1 MAILTISKEFGSSG
15 TQIGQSVAKLLNYEY
30 ISLKQIHEDAKQPG
44 KQWERAA
51 EDYAGGASSLW
62 ERFDWSFMS
71 FVALSQSFIFKYALK
86 DNVVIMARGGNVL
99 MRDIPYCLRIR
110 VTAPLEKRVETVAL
124 REDISRDL
132 ARLIVKK
139 ADRELTSALNQMYG
153 GEWDDP
159 ATFDFIFNTAQQ
171 SLDNV
176 ANAVKDAC
184 LNKDAFRTD
193 EAVKA
198 LQLKAK
204 AYEVKAG
211 IATDPHLLV
220 PTLEVVPQG
229 GGLVVRGVVSSTE
242 EYRGVQDEAT
252 RLAGSVPVTFD
263 LHFRGEIK
271 R

>member
-1 MAILTISKEFGSSG
+1 MAILTISKEFGSGG

-30 ISLKQIHEDAKQPG
+30 IPLKQIHEDAKQTG
-44 KQWERAA
+44 KEWERAV

-62 ERFDWSFMS
+62 ERFDWSFMG

-110 VTAPLEKRVETVAL
+110 VTAPFEKRVETVAM
-124 REDISRDL
+124 REDISKDL

-153 GEWDDP
+153 DEWDDP

-171 SLDNV
+171 SLDDV

-184 LNKDAFRTD
+184 LKKDAFRTD

-229 GGLVVRGVVSSTE
+229 GGLVVRGVVSSTK
-242 EYRGVQDEAT
+242 EYHGVQEEAT

-263 LHFRGEIK
+263 LHFRGEF
-271 R
+271 RR